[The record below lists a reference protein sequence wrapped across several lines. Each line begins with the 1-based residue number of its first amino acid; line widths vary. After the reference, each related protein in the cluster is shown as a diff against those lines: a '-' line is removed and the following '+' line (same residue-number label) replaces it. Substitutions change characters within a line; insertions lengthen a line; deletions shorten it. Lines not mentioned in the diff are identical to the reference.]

1 MNIETIF
8 NAILVNENIR
18 SAMLIQPQDYNETYG
33 MDKQTSTIVN
43 EIKKIFPNLYISDT
57 YETYQGTII
66 SNKKSY
72 NHQFISLDEMGKIL
86 GYPCYKGFEKINRDK
101 SLFTMAIMVSY
112 NNNINVQLM
121 VNLCKDKRLLKKFN
135 LIATNAYEV
144 LTNKKYAS
152 ILHGIKINKVYVD
165 VETTIPIQFLINKLM
180 TNNKIS
186 SDEMYEISNILAN
199 MDFSDNLCDYEFQYN
214 NKIHK
219 GILLDLL
226 LKYKYNILSP
236 FYPLQFYPT
245 QQQKIK
251 QITIKLENALI
262 ETLNKT
268 KIKPKKSLKR
278 I

>member
-1 MNIETIF
+1 
-8 NAILVNENIR
+8 
-18 SAMLIQPQDYNETYG
+18 
-33 MDKQTSTIVN
+33 
-43 EIKKIFPNLYISDT
+43 
-57 YETYQGTII
+57 
-66 SNKKSY
+66 
-72 NHQFISLDEMGKIL
+72 MGKIL

-219 GILLDLL
+219 GILLELL
-226 LKYKYNILSP
+226 LREYYDIISNQYLSLK
-236 FYPLQFYPT
+236 FSSNQRNEF
-245 QQQKIK
+245 QKEN
-251 QITIKLENALI
+251 LEYENALLKI
-262 ETLNKT
+262 LDKT
-268 KIKPKKSLKR
+268 RIIKKSQKM